1 MNYLVVLFKNRE
13 KRKIIN
19 KFKKLEKTYWEMT
32 LEERYE
38 YITGM
43 FQGFS
48 PNDKVRNKKKTNKGE
63 PI

>member
-1 MNYLVVLFKNRE
+1 MTIN
-13 KRKIIN
+13 KIIN

-48 PNDKVRNKKKTNKGE
+48 PNDKVRNKKKRNKGE